1 LMDKMT
7 VDHVDRIVLAGA
19 FGSYIDP
26 KYAMVLGLIPDCS
39 LSKVSAAGNAAGTGA
54 RIALLDKGARTEIA
68 RVVQDVEKIETAL
81 DPNFQDQFV
90 GAMAFPHK
98 IHAFPHLSEEVTI
111 PRQEAA
117 GTLKRQRRGRRRQR

>member
-1 LMDKMT
+1 
-7 VDHVDRIVLAGA
+7 
-19 FGSYIDP
+19 
-26 KYAMVLGLIPDCS
+26 MVLGLIPDCS
-39 LSKVSAAGNAAGTGA
+39 LSEVSAAGNAAGTGA
-54 RIALLDKGARTEIA
+54 RIALLDKEARTEIA

-98 IHAFPHLSEEVTI
+98 IHAFPHLSKEVTI

-117 GTLKRQRRGRRRQR
+117 VSLKRQRRGRRRQR